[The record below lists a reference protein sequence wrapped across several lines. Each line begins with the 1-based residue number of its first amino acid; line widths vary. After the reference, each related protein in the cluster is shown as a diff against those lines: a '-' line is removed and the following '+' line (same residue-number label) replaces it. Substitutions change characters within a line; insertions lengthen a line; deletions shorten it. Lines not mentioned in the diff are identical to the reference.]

1 VARTVGISGSY
12 GGLNLGD
19 EAILTAICAQLRAA
33 VGGVELVVF
42 SRDRHHTAVHHDV
55 DRVVSAR
62 EALRDELVNEVA
74 QLDLLLLGGGG
85 ILFDREAE
93 SYLHVPRIAQERGVP
108 TATYAIGVGPLQ
120 RPRERQA
127 VAEVLGAMAA
137 LTVRDTR
144 TKRLLEEIGVEREI
158 VVTADPAL
166 LLEPVDFPEED
177 LGREGVHKGRPL
189 VGMSIREPGA
199 AADDRARNNYHR
211 LLAHAADFIVDRFD
225 ADVLFVPMERQDI
238 RHAHRVIA
246 EMAFVHRAAI
256 LRGDYTPGQVLG
268 LMRHLDLAVGMRLHF
283 LIFAALAQVPVLALP
298 YASKVR
304 SFLEELGIDPP
315 SEVDRHAGAL
325 LASIDRLWDLR
336 DAQRDLLRER
346 VPKLQE
352 RARRNALTIMAL
364 LDDAAASTA

>member
-1 VARTVGISGSY
+1 MARTVGISGSY

-33 VGGVELVVF
+33 VRGVELVVF
-42 SRDRHHTAVHHDV
+42 SRDRHHTAAHHDV
-55 DRVVSAR
+55 DRVVGAR

-74 QLDLLLLGGGG
+74 RLDLLLLGGGG

-127 VAEVLGAMAA
+127 VAEVLDAMAA

-199 AADDRARNNYHR
+199 PADDRARNNYHR

-238 RHAHRVIA
+238 RHGHRVIA
-246 EMAFVHRAAI
+246 EMAFVDRAAI

-283 LIFAALAQVPVLALP
+283 LIFAGLAQVPVLALP

-304 SFLEELGIDPP
+304 SFLEDLGIDPP
-315 SEVDRHAGAL
+315 SEVERHAGAL

-336 DAQRDLLRER
+336 DAQSDLLRDR

-352 RARRNALTIMAL
+352 RARQNALTIMAL
-364 LDDAAASTA
+364 LGDAAAQTA